1 MSGDSAPGRR
11 EGGDPRLWLRRV
23 IFGHDTAAGKAFDVI
38 LIVAIL
44 VSVAVVMLDSVER
57 YALRHGPALR
67 RAEWVFTI
75 MFTIEYLL
83 RLYSAPSA
91 RKYATSFYGVIDLLA
106 VTPSYLALFFPG
118 GRYLISIRIL
128 RILRVFR
135 VLKLA
140 QFVGGERV
148 IIDALKA
155 SRHKIAVFLISVLT
169 VVVVV
174 GSILYVVEGAEAG
187 FTSIPRSVYWAIVT
201 LTTVGYGDIAPQ
213 TPIGQMLASMIMI
226 LGYGMIAVPTGIVTV
241 EMAAA
246 SRSVEMAAAS
256 RSKAATRPC
265 AGCGQRRHDPD
276 AGFCKSCGREL
287 EADQELEREQKLEPP
302 RALDA
307 GPELEPGEG
316 S

>member
-1 MSGDSAPGRR
+1 M
-11 EGGDPRLWLRRV
+11 
-23 IFGHDTAAGKAFDVI
+23 
-38 LIVAIL
+38 
-44 VSVAVVMLDSVER
+44 
-57 YALRHGPALR
+57 
-67 RAEWVFTI
+67 
-75 MFTIEYLL
+75 
-83 RLYSAPSA
+83 
-91 RKYATSFYGVIDLLA
+91 
-106 VTPSYLALFFPG
+106 
-118 GRYLISIRIL
+118 
-128 RILRVFR
+128 
-135 VLKLA
+135 
-140 QFVGGERV
+140 

-155 SRHKIAVFLISVLT
+155 SRHKIAVFLITVLT

-213 TPIGQMLASMIMI
+213 TPIGQMLASLIMI

-246 SRSVEMAAAS
+246 ARSQAAP
-256 RSKAATRPC
+256 RTC

-287 EADQELEREQKLEPP
+287 DAGPELEPEQK
-302 RALDA
+302 LDA
-307 GPELEPGEG
+307 GPELEPGQKLEPPRALEPDRELEPGEG

>member
-1 MSGDSAPGRR
+1 MNGDSGPRPGD
-11 EGGDPRLWLRRV
+11 GGEWRLWLRRV
-23 IFGHDTAAGKAFDVI
+23 IFGAAGKAFDVVLI
-38 LIVAIL
+38 LAIL
-44 VSVAVVMLDSVER
+44 VSVTVVMLDSVER

-67 RAEWVFTI
+67 RAEWAFTI
-75 MFTIEYLL
+75 IFTIEYLL

-106 VTPSYLALFFPG
+106 VLPSYLALFFPG

-148 IIDALKA
+148 ILDALKA
-155 SRHKIAVFLISVLT
+155 SRHKIAVFLITVVT

-213 TPIGQMLASMIMI
+213 TPIGQMLASLIMI

-246 SRSVEMAAAS
+246 SRSAAAS
-256 RSKAATRPC
+256 QSKAAPRTC

-276 AGFCKSCGREL
+276 ARFCNSCGREL
-287 EADQELEREQKLEPP
+287 
-302 RALDA
+302 
-307 GPELEPGEG
+307 GPAED